1 MPAPEPLCIATFATH
16 LGWIAL
22 AGRGTTIH
30 QITFARASHTAA
42 LAALDPAIRACG
54 RSCNWNP
61 VLARRLRDYAAGAAD
76 DFRDVE
82 LELAH
87 LTSFQRRI
95 VQACRAIGYGQ
106 TYSYGELAAAAGN
119 ARAARAVGNTM
130 AANRFA
136 LVVPCHRVTHRGG
149 DVGRL
154 SGAARLRKQLRLLE
168 SREMPRLVDVE
179 PPNSRSGRHRR
190 PRLAIA
196 STPR

>member
-1 MPAPEPLCIATFATH
+1 MPAPEPLCIAMFATD

-30 QITFARASHTAA
+30 QITFARVSRRAA
-42 LAALDPAIRACG
+42 LAALEPAIRGCG
-54 RSCNWNP
+54 RSCDWNP
-61 VLARRLRDYAAGAAD
+61 VLARRLRDYAAGAPD

-87 LTSFQRRI
+87 LTPFQRRI
-95 VQACRAIGYGQ
+95 VHACRAIGYGQ
-106 TYSYGELAAAAGN
+106 TCSYGELAAAAGS

-154 SGAARLRKQLRLLE
+154 SGAARLRKRLRLLE
-168 SREMPRLVDVE
+168 LQVA
-179 PPNSRSGRHRR
+179 SRSAVGEASRHRVGR
-190 PRLAIA
+190 CRQQQAQAL
-196 STPR
+196 R